1 MASQCVSA
9 ENTKR
14 PTKLIRPRP
23 KKATSSSSSSS
34 GDGCETG
41 SGTGSGDS
49 IKKDE
54 PQPPCND
61 ILSSQVEIIPHEPA
75 MTYYCDPELFV
86 KRQIRRTVSLPF
98 YKITNN
104 AVLTQILRN
113 ELAKMVEGRCSIE
126 GYICPNS
133 ISIASYSSGR
143 LSAANVLFDITA
155 DCLVCFPD
163 EHAVIKCIAKTTTQA
178 GIRAGARYLEN
189 GHVSPIEVFLS
200 RDMHASSRELF
211 SRVEEH
217 DVLTV
222 KIIGRRFVLN
232 DTHVTIVAM
241 LMNAENP

>member
-1 MASQCVSA
+1 M
-9 ENTKR
+9 
-14 PTKLIRPRP
+14 
-23 KKATSSSSSSS
+23 TS
-34 GDGCETG
+34 
-41 SGTGSGDS
+41 
-49 IKKDE
+49 
-54 PQPPCND
+54 
-61 ILSSQVEIIPHEPA
+61 
-75 MTYYCDPELFV
+75 YCDTELFV

-143 LSAANVLFDITA
+143 LSAANVLFDISA

-163 EHAVIKCIAKTTTQA
+163 EHAVIKCIAKTITQA